1 MSNKSIRYIRLLSYN
16 DALKVVKYI
25 NRNEFGYANI
35 SPGCVSMEVLDM
47 HLEKVSGFI
56 MSLNVPYSIDEEPA
70 YITEER
76 MISRLKENGEIQPTY
91 QNQIK

>member
-16 DALKVVKYI
+16 DALKVVNYI

-35 SPGCVSMEVLDM
+35 SPGCVSIDVLDT
-47 HLEKVSGFI
+47 HLEKISDFI
-56 MSLNVPYSIDEEPA
+56 RSLNAPYSIDEEPA

-76 MISRLKENGEIQPTY
+76 IVDRLKENGEI
-91 QNQIK
+91 